1 MLQSPRDA
9 LGVVRMGAI
18 TKFSLQF
25 KERVWI
31 DDEGH
36 WSPHLSVLSNPRGKA
51 RTFFSAFPKEHNGP
65 HVLTGL
71 LMNQDHR
78 RIAGMSDARAV
89 AHLFAEIGKIYG
101 RGRSWKQEDLLVGR
115 KNRRG
120 EFTANFL
127 RQDWSKD
134 PFAKGGNSYLAF
146 LPPGGGRP
154 AAAKAR
160 EALKDPRATLPL
172 FWAGEATAPAYDPD
186 YQPLAFHGAYI
197 SGVRAAEDVQHYL
210 GEARGDGV
218 RFARYYKDRYPLKKT
233 RPPVAPPIRRRVEG
247 R

>member
-1 MLQSPRDA
+1 
-9 LGVVRMGAI
+9 
-18 TKFSLQF
+18 
-25 KERVWI
+25 
-31 DDEGH
+31 
-36 WSPHLSVLSNPRGKA
+36 
-51 RTFFSAFPKEHNGP
+51 
-65 HVLTGL
+65 
-71 LMNQDHR
+71 
-78 RIAGMSDARAV
+78 MSDAQAV
-89 AHLFAEIGKIYG
+89 AHVFAEIGKVYG

-127 RQDWSKD
+127 RRDWSKD
-134 PFAKGGNSYLAF
+134 PFARGGNSYLAF
-146 LPPGGGRP
+146 FPPGGGRP

-197 SGVRAAEDVQHYL
+197 SGVRAAEDVLHYL

-218 RFARYYKDRYPLKKT
+218 RFARYYKDRYPLKKV
-233 RPPVAPPIRRRVEG
+233 RPPAAPPIRRRVEG